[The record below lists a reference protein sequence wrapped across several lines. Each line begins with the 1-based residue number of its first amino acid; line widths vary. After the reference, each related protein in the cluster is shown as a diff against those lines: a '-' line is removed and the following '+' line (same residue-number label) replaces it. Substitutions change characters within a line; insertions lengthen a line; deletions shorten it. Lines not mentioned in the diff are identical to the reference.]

1 MFLYHIFNILP
12 QPILRPNS
20 ILLIHLFE
28 IFLHRIQR
36 NLRMRSFVRQKTL
49 PGIQPRGFFV
59 GDDFL
64 RFTVLL
70 VDLLYVIVHQAG
82 DSHFAAAFVA
92 ESSRDLKSIF
102 LFPDGLVDFDFL
114 QGVVCFSAA
123 FCAEVSLV
131 FHGGTLPSGFTFFF
145 IIVSLPL
152 FFVNNKAA
160 DSLPLAE
167 SISGF
172 HESSNPL
179 DTKNRH
185 PLFSECRF
193 FYPIVRL
200 IFGVSGVSLA

>member
-1 MFLYHIFNILP
+1 M
-12 QPILRPNS
+12 
-20 ILLIHLFE
+20 
-28 IFLHRIQR
+28 
-36 NLRMRSFVRQKTL
+36 
-49 PGIQPRGFFV
+49 
-59 GDDFL
+59 
-64 RFTVLL
+64 VLL
-70 VDLLYVIVHQAG
+70 VNLLYVVVHQAG
-82 DSHFAAAFVA
+82 NPHFVAAFVA
-92 ESSRDLKSIF
+92 ESRRDLKSIL

-123 FCAEVSLV
+123 FCAEIPLI

-179 DTKNRH
+179 DKKSAPTFQRV
-185 PLFSECRF
+185 
-193 FYPIVRL
+193 PIL
-200 IFGVSGVSLA
+200 LPYSAL